1 MRHREN
7 KTIRHLLK
15 AFVAGSVA
23 GGVTA
28 LLFAPSSGRRL
39 RRSVARTGRRFERR
53 ASDSVDALQER
64 GQFVLE
70 QASESL
76 QEIAD
81 DAREMARSFG
91 RR

>member
-1 MRHREN
+1 MRHRDYEAN
-7 KTIRHLLK
+7 HHLLT

-28 LLFAPSSGRRL
+28 LLLAPASGRRL
-39 RRSVARTGRRFERR
+39 RRSVVRTGRRFGRR
-53 ASDSVDALQER
+53 ASDSVESLQER
-64 GQFVLE
+64 GQSAFE
-70 QASESL
+70 QARESL

-81 DAREMARSFG
+81 EARERARALG